1 MEQAMQSNI
10 NFRKPATTHFEVL
23 ESRRLLS
30 GAVSASL
37 QGPDLLI
44 RGDSADNQ
52 IRISGAGAGQVRIAG
67 LDNTTVNGKPFVIMS
82 QGSEDFIIRMQQ
94 GGDDKVSIQGPL
106 NITGGLDARLSGGGA
121 LFVEGS
127 VGPVNIGGDVNARTG
142 TDGSVNILNEVQ
154 VHGKTSINSGGDVTA
169 FSAVATQP
177 TFAASNFSNS
187 LNINN
192 PYFPVVP
199 GSKRVYESRVVDEV
213 TGEVINQKT
222 VVEVGTETRTIT
234 GVPVRVVRDRVYE
247 NGLLIED
254 TRDFHAQDNKGN
266 VWYFG
271 EDVTNIEYDDAGN
284 EIARNHH
291 GSWIAGV
298 DNAVAG
304 IVMEAKPR
312 VGHRYFQEF
321 APGNVL
327 DHGEG
332 LATNETATVP
342 VGTYTNVFRTEEATV
357 VEPFSLAEKLYA
369 PGIGTIVEFELDL
382 EDREVIETIRLT
394 SATLNG
400 QRVKMLVPTTGFQG
414 TNVGGRLI
422 GAIKF
427 DNQVNVTSA
436 GPAVF
441 NGTSIASRLRANSD
455 EQLILIDS
463 VLSSGASFTSGNTVS
478 LNHVDAEGILRV
490 GGDTDLL
497 IFNSEVDRVIAS
509 LGSGDNDVLV
519 KDSEFDIFQADGGL
533 GHNTFDDQRHN
544 EFGTLDLKRFVRV

>member
-1 MEQAMQSNI
+1 MLSRSDLE
-10 NFRKPATTHFEVL
+10 RL

-30 GAVSASL
+30 GAVTASL
-37 QGPDLLI
+37 QGVDLVI
-44 RGDSADNQ
+44 RGDADDNQ
-52 IRISGAGAGQVRIAG
+52 IRVSRAGPGQVRITG
-67 LDNTTVNGKPFVIMS
+67 LEQTTVNGQPFVIMS
-82 QGSEDFIIRMQQ
+82 QGTDDLIIRMQQ
-94 GGDDKVSIQGPL
+94 GGDDQVSIQGPL
-106 NITGGLDARLSGGGA
+106 NIADGLDARLGAGGG

-127 VGPVNIGGDVNARTG
+127 FGPVIVGGDVNARAG
-142 TDGSVNILNEVQ
+142 TDGSINILNEVR
-154 VHGKTSINSGGDVTA
+154 VRGRTSINSDGDTTA

-222 VVEVGTETRTIT
+222 VVEVGTQTRTIT
-234 GVPVRVVRDRVYE
+234 GVQVRVVRDRVFE

-271 EDVTNIEYDDAGN
+271 EDVINIEYDDAGH
-284 EIARNHH
+284 EIGRNNH

-332 LATNETATVP
+332 LATNETATVS
-342 VGTYTNVFRTEEATV
+342 VGTYTKVFRTEEATV

-369 PGIGTIVEFELDL
+369 PGVGTIVEFELDL

-400 QRVKMLVPTTGFQG
+400 KPVKTFVPTTGFQG
-414 TNVGGRLI
+414 TNVGGRLV
-422 GAIKF
+422 GEATF
-427 DNQVNVTSA
+427 EDEVNVSAA

-441 NGTSIASRLRANSD
+441 NGTSIRDQLRASSD
-455 EQLILIDS
+455 EQVILIE
-463 VLSSGASFTSGNTVS
+463 SGLWSDATFNSGDTVS
-478 LNHVDAEGILRV
+478 LNHVEAEGTTRV
-490 GGDTDLL
+490 AGDTDVLV
-497 IFNSEVDRVIAS
+497 FNSEVDRLIAS
-509 LGSGDNDVLV
+509 LGPGDNDVV
-519 KDSEFDIFQADGGL
+519 VMNSEFDRFVADGGL
-533 GHNTFDDQRHN
+533 GRNTFDDRGHN
-544 EFGTLDLKRFVRV
+544 HFGALELTGFVPV